1 MTTTLQPE
9 STTPI
14 PKGTDLPSGTSNSS
28 PILPDKPLTVDDIK
42 LPSTKAALKPLA
54 VQVFDST
61 FFLPWYFH
69 DGERRPP
76 PARRVRK
83 TKRRMARIFP
93 AEDAFIDRI
102 TNQLMFVPPNYN
114 AIEQSGAHKTIL
126 LHNGLDAW
134 NIKEDGNAHF
144 VQQECPVY
152 TCDITTNPED
162 ADKADLVVFKDRYE
176 PISANRSPNQVYAYY
191 WRESPPYANITE
203 AYNDVINWTATY
215 RMDSTVVDPFKKW
228 ELYDRRT
235 KQNEVPTNFA
245 ANKSKK
251 VAWFVSNCQ
260 AHNNRLEY
268 ARELQKSIQVSVAFR

>member
-144 VQQECPVY
+144 VQQECPVC